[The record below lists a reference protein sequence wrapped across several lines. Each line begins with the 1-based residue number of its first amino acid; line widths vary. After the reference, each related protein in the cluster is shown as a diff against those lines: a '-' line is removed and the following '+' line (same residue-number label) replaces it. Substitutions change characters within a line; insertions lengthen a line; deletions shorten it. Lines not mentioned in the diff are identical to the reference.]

1 MGYSIPVERSAA
13 PPEMARCSRGRRAI
27 YPVCTHLLFFGGWQ
41 GEEEDME
48 KLQKDPKV
56 RLLINVLYY
65 GVILALIYVGIK
77 YALPVVMP
85 FVLAFLIVLLL
96 RGPARRLS
104 ARTKLP
110 ARWLR
115 LLFLVAFYVVLFG
128 LIVLFGA
135 KLISWLGDFIQQMPT
150 FYQNTIRPAIEAISG
165 WVESVVGQFDPS
177 LVASIDNAFEA
188 MSSSLGT
195 AVSSFS
201 SSAVG
206 VVTNFLAGMPG
217 AIVNVVLM
225 VVSSFYLASDYE
237 RVTGTIVRYL
247 PEKWRNL
254 LFEVKR
260 KLKQSFGSYLK
271 SYSLI
276 FVMTWGELLVGLLL
290 LRIPFAPLIALL
302 IAICDI
308 LPVLGTGTVLIPW
321 AVIAA
326 ILGRYPLAIGVGI
339 LYLVITVVRNMV
351 EPKLVGKMIGL
362 HPLLTLLGMIVG
374 ARLFGILGLFGVP
387 VTLSILVQFRRSR
400 QEEQAGADRPPEG
413 GSGPMEQL

>member
-237 RVTGTIVRYL
+237 RVTGTIVRHL

-321 AVIAA
+321 AVISALTGSWSYA
-326 ILGRYPLAIGVGI
+326 VGLAVIYILCYYLREFLEARLMGGHMGIAPLEMLISM
-339 LYLVITVVRNMV
+339 Y
-351 EPKLVGKMIGL
+351 IGL
-362 HPLLTLLGMIVG
+362 K
-374 ARLFGILGLFGVP
+374 LFGVAGF
-387 VTLSILVQFRRSR
+387 ILGPFGFLVIR
-400 QEEQAGADRPPEG
+400 ELVELYAGKGISAG
-413 GSGPMEQL
+413 

>member
-1 MGYSIPVERSAA
+1 
-13 PPEMARCSRGRRAI
+13 
-27 YPVCTHLLFFGGWQ
+27 
-41 GEEEDME
+41 ME

-96 RGPARRLS
+96 RGQARRLS

-237 RVTGTIVRYL
+237 RVTGPIVRHL

-308 LPVLGTGTVLIPW
+308 LPVLGARDG
-321 AVIAA
+321 ADS
-326 ILGRYPLAIGVGI
+326 LGGDCGDFGALSPGHRSG
-339 LYLVITVVRNMV
+339 
-351 EPKLVGKMIGL
+351 
-362 HPLLTLLGMIVG
+362 HPLSGHHRRPEYGRTQTGGQDDRPAPASDAAGYDCGRPALWHSG
-374 ARLFGILGLFGVP
+374 AV
-387 VTLSILVQFRRSR
+387 RRSGDTVHSGAVSP
-400 QEEQAGADRPPEG
+400 QQTGGAGWGGPRPPEEG
-413 GSGPMEQL
+413 RPMEQL